1 MPPTSSSAGKI
12 VLVWDNST
20 QHKDTLMR
28 ELLAAREQWLSVF
41 RLRPGP
47 ESGGRRVGET

>member
-1 MPPTSSSAGKI
+1 

-28 ELLAAREQWLSVF
+28 ELLAARGRWPTVF
-41 RLRPGP
+41 RPPPMPWL
-47 ESGGRRVGET
+47 